1 MVEAVASCLSAPGF
15 ILSTRWMV
23 SSMSLSS
30 SFSPKMDAVR
40 IDIPPNDELSSSSS
54 SSSSSLLS
62 SDEDDVFPPA
72 RATEVDIIFVLS
84 IVAAGL
90 ESSRGSSRSGGSS
103 MVRNPNCSLRFVFL
117 CSSINFFASTNAV
130 SHKFS
135 SGSHE
140 LSY

>member
-103 MVRNPNCSLRFVFL
+103 MVRNPNCSLRFVFV

>member
-40 IDIPPNDELSSSSS
+40 IDIPPNDELSSS

>member
-40 IDIPPNDELSSSSS
+40 IDIPPNDELSSS

-103 MVRNPNCSLRFVFL
+103 MVRNPNCSLRFVFV

>member
-54 SSSSSLLS
+54 SSSLLS

-72 RATEVDIIFVLS
+72 RATEEDIIFVLS

>member
-90 ESSRGSSRSGGSS
+90 ESGHGSSRSGGSS
-103 MVRNPNCSLRFVFL
+103 MVRNPNCSLRFVFV